1 MMQASAVIDFAQRT
15 GRGRHL
21 PPPRIK
27 IEDALARVE
36 RCTAWLNKAGV
47 AIRLGY
53 GRAMI
58 ARVLSPNDPLQITDA
73 LAQRVIDRFYVVAE
87 CPATGLAQPR
97 SECRRLAGGAAP
109 MHNPLSMRIWRLC
122 QTCPHKPEAKK

>member
-47 AIRLGY
+47 NVLAHLGSTLTEPVVIVDNTPAAWMLFKGRAERIHTRQNGAIRDAVWEGY
-53 GRAMI
+53 DRI
-58 ARVLSPNDPLQITDA
+58 NHVRVRWLEVSA
-73 LAQRVIDRFYVVAE
+73 
-87 CPATGLAQPR
+87 CAT
-97 SECRRLAGGAAP
+97 
-109 MHNPLSMRIWRLC
+109 
-122 QTCPHKPEAKK
+122 